1 MSLRI
6 FNTLTGQ
13 VEEFVP
19 INPPVV
25 KIYTCGVTVYD
36 DSHVGHGRSLIVF
49 DVFRRF
55 LEHLGYQVKFV
66 RNFTDIDDKIIKRAK
81 EECKDFME
89 IADKYIARYY
99 EDTLAL
105 GVRPADVEPRVTDHI
120 PDIIQFIEKLIR
132 KGYAYATPEG
142 NVYFSIEKFK
152 DYGKL
157 SKRSIEELKTGARVE
172 PGEDKRNPLDFALWK
187 KSKEGE
193 PWWESPWGKGR
204 PGWHTECV
212 VFVLKHLGETIDIH
226 GGGLDLIF
234 PHHENEIAQAEAYT
248 GKPFARYWMHNGL
261 VIVNGQKMSKSLG
274 NYITLKEI
282 YTKYHPDVLRLLV
295 LSVHY
300 RSPLDFSWDKMENAK
315 KIYERIKSAVEDLRV
330 LENLKIFEDNE
341 GGVHPLYETIKET
354 EKEFF
359 KALSDDFKTQIALAK
374 ALELISEMN
383 KIKNKAIK
391 EGKISRRDLEAY
403 QSAVNSIKNTLWKVF
418 GILEEFFNPCH
429 KEENQEIKGEEISE
443 KGEKILEIL
452 IKVREELRGRKIY
465 ELADFIRD
473 KLAEEGIVLEDTPLG
488 TRWKK
493 REQI

>member
-1 MSLRI
+1 
-6 FNTLTGQ
+6 
-13 VEEFVP
+13 
-19 INPPVV
+19 
-25 KIYTCGVTVYD
+25 
-36 DSHVGHGRSLIVF
+36 
-49 DVFRRF
+49 
-55 LEHLGYQVKFV
+55 
-66 RNFTDIDDKIIKRAK
+66 
-81 EECKDFME
+81 
-89 IADKYIARYY
+89 
-99 EDTLAL
+99 
-105 GVRPADVEPRVTDHI
+105 
-120 PDIIQFIEKLIR
+120 
-132 KGYAYATPEG
+132 
-142 NVYFSIEKFK
+142 
-152 DYGKL
+152 
-157 SKRSIEELKTGARVE
+157 
-172 PGEDKRNPLDFALWK
+172 
-187 KSKEGE
+187 
-193 PWWESPWGKGR
+193 
-204 PGWHTECV
+204 
-212 VFVLKHLGETIDIH
+212 
-226 GGGLDLIF
+226 
-234 PHHENEIAQAEAYT
+234 
-248 GKPFARYWMHNGL
+248 
-261 VIVNGQKMSKSLG
+261 
-274 NYITLKEI
+274 
-282 YTKYHPDVLRLLV
+282 
-295 LSVHY
+295 
-300 RSPLDFSWDKMENAK
+300 
-315 KIYERIKSAVEDLRV
+315 LRV

-391 EGKISRRDLEAY
+391 EGKISQRDLEAY